1 MPSLLE
7 LQRQFSEG
15 VLRSAGPKFMQQVR
29 PGRFAPERHFQVYRN
44 NVFESLT
51 NALKAVYPVSERLVG
66 EGFFCYAA
74 ASYIPL
80 HRPESGNLHD
90 FGEHFAG
97 FLSGFPPARELV
109 YLPDVARLE
118 WAMHESFHAD
128 VGLPLALTTLS
139 SIPAEEY
146 GNLRF
151 KLQPSAHLLA
161 SSYPIL
167 RIWQANQPDYT
178 GDQSINLDEGGQKL
192 LVIRH
197 QDVEILPLSDGD
209 FHLLS
214 ALATGAPLMRA
225 ASAAMDAQADFDLA
239 GALARHVQLATL
251 LDCEIERK

>member
-15 VLRSAGPKFMQQVR
+15 VLRSAGSKFMQHIR
-29 PGRFAPERHFQVYRN
+29 PGRFAPARHFQVYRN

-51 NALKAVYPVSERLVG
+51 NALKAVYPVTERLVG
-66 EGFFCYAA
+66 DGFFRYAA

-118 WAMHESFHAD
+118 WAMHESFHAG
-128 VGLPLALTTLS
+128 VGQPLALTTLS

-151 KLQPSAHLLA
+151 RLQPSARLLA

-167 RIWQANQPDYT
+167 RIWQVNQPDHA
-178 GDQSINLDEGGQKL
+178 GSPDVNLEEGGVKL
-192 LVIRH
+192 LVIRR
-197 QDVEILPLSDGD
+197 QEVEMRTLSDGD
-209 FHLLS
+209 YSLLS
-214 ALATGAPLMRA
+214 AIDAGSTLAQA
-225 ASAAMDAQADFDLA
+225 ARAAMDAQADYDLT
-239 GALARHVQLATL
+239 GALASQIQLGTL
-251 LDCEIERK
+251 AQVENEKK

>member
-7 LQRQFSEG
+7 LQREFSDG
-15 VLRSAGPKFMQQVR
+15 VLHSASPEFMRQVR

-51 NALKAVYPVSERLVG
+51 NALKAVYPVTERLVG
-66 EGFFCYAA
+66 EGFFRYAA

-118 WAMHESFHAD
+118 WAMHESFHAG
-128 VGLPLALTTLS
+128 VGQPMTLECLTSLP
-139 SIPAEEY
+139 SIQY
-146 GNLRF
+146 GNLKFR
-151 KLQPSAHLLA
+151 LSPSARLL
-161 SSYPIL
+161 SSAFPIF
-167 RIWQANQPDYT
+167 RIWQVNQPDYA
-178 GDQSINLDEGGQKL
+178 GDLSINLEEGGVKL

-197 QDVEILPLSDGD
+197 QEVEIMPLGEGEFS
-209 FHLLS
+209 LLS
-214 ALATGAPLMRA
+214 VIAAGAPLAQA
-225 ASAAMDAQADFDLA
+225 ASAAMDAQADFDLTA
-239 GALARHVQLATL
+239 ALARHVQQATL
-251 LDCEIERK
+251 VDDENERK